1 MTVESWPR
9 GAGVTAP
16 AAARQGHAG
25 SCGVTAAWR
34 EPKLALAGHTRAA
47 RVLDNAGKGAGAP
60 HRAPGLRCLTWSR
73 PPGLAGGWELGPRR
87 AHSRLGGG
95 RLAAVHSDGHRGPI
109 TPSSSWPWLS
119 DHLPRSN
126 RRICAVAGGGYGS
139 ARSGEG
145 MRSLGKFSRG
155 LEGPGVDP
163 DPRMPRGSTRRPGRA
178 GSPVVTTRRLL
189 HSTGCETASAPLV
202 GESPGLRLARL
213 SYDAQVAAR
222 EHWARPRT
230 PIRRRLRR
238 EELRMLRIGIEDKCP
253 TAAFRWHGVPGEDAA
268 RAGGRSAQGLRDAVM
283 RADLAGDVQGFACVV
298 EGLLRAVR

>member
-1 MTVESWPR
+1 MLGTSRRWLCLCSSGARQAQRPGKLSGLRQAARNAKPGEASAVTVESWPR

-25 SCGVTAAWR
+25 SGLVTAAWR

-47 RVLDNAGKGAGAP
+47 RVLDNAGKGCGGIAP
-60 HRAPGLRCLTWSR
+60 CAWSTVSYMVSSSR
-73 PPGLAGGWELGPRR
+73 FGGGWELGPRR

-95 RLAAVHSDGHRGPI
+95 RLAAVHSDGHRGPK

-126 RRICAVAGGGYGS
+126 RRICIVAGGGYGS

-178 GSPVVTTRRLL
+178 G
-189 HSTGCETASAPLV
+189 H
-202 GESPGLRLARL
+202 
-213 SYDAQVAAR
+213 
-222 EHWARPRT
+222 
-230 PIRRRLRR
+230 
-238 EELRMLRIGIEDKCP
+238 
-253 TAAFRWHGVPGEDAA
+253 
-268 RAGGRSAQGLRDAVM
+268 RS
-283 RADLAGDVQGFACVV
+283 
-298 EGLLRAVR
+298 

>member
-1 MTVESWPR
+1 MLGTSRRWLCLCSSGARQAQRPGKLSGLRQAARNAKPGEVSAVTVESWPR

-178 GSPVVTTRRLL
+178 G
-189 HSTGCETASAPLV
+189 H
-202 GESPGLRLARL
+202 
-213 SYDAQVAAR
+213 
-222 EHWARPRT
+222 
-230 PIRRRLRR
+230 
-238 EELRMLRIGIEDKCP
+238 
-253 TAAFRWHGVPGEDAA
+253 
-268 RAGGRSAQGLRDAVM
+268 RS
-283 RADLAGDVQGFACVV
+283 
-298 EGLLRAVR
+298 